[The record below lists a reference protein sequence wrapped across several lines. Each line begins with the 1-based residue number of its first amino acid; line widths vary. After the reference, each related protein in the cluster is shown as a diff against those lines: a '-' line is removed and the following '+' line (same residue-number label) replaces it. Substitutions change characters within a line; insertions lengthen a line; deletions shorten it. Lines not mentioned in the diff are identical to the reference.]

1 MLQMFIVANTDKR
14 IRKRIMQKGRK
25 HMFSYI
31 TTENTFTYLACYMLS
46 NVLCGQTQIKHI
58 VQTLQYFYIFIF
70 MRLKYFIPST
80 SFKIL
85 DKVALQA
92 IRLDPGNM
100 WLLSLLML
108 WWLPVAQHTAIK
120 LWLY

>member
-31 TTENTFTYLACYMLS
+31 TTENTFMYLACYMLS
-46 NVLCGQTQIKHI
+46 NVLCGQTQIKRV
-58 VQTLQYFYIFIF
+58 VQTLQYSYIFIF
-70 MRLKYFIPST
+70 THLKYFIPST

-85 DKVALQA
+85 DKVPLQS

-100 WLLSLLML
+100 
-108 WWLPVAQHTAIK
+108 
-120 LWLY
+120 